1 MAAGRR
7 VARHTAL
14 GERRVSRPR
23 LGDQRPWPSPPPPW
37 AWRRSHTEGAG
48 GPGGPAAKYPDS
60 GQALA
65 ETLSP
70 LSGQVAATLP
80 AFCGLYLE
88 PGRTR
93 GGCGLARLLRHF
105 STPTSPFRAGLGPG
119 AARCG
124 RVSTHLGGRSHTL
137 AGDAPRPERELPAQ
151 WVGLAEGFLGTA
163 SSPQEGGGPQGRR
176 QSPEEVRRW
185 EKKPLDLRRPSW
197 GGGWGCDFIIAPNL

>member
-1 MAAGRR
+1 MAI
-7 VARHTAL
+7 TSSTL
-14 GERRVSRPR
+14 G
-23 LGDQRPWPSPPPPW
+23 W
-37 AWRRSHTEGAG
+37 AKVTEGAG

-105 STPTSPFRAGLGPG
+105 SATTSPFPAGLGPG
-119 AARCG
+119 VARCG

-137 AGDAPRPERELPAQ
+137 EGDAPRLEWELPAQ
-151 WVGLAEGFLGTA
+151 WVGLARPGPTSSAEGFLGTA
-163 SSPQEGGGPQGRR
+163 SSHQEGGDPQGRR
-176 QSPEEVRRW
+176 QSLDEVRRW
-185 EKKPLDLRRPSW
+185 GKKPPDLRRPSW
-197 GGGWGCDFIIAPNL
+197 VCVLGV